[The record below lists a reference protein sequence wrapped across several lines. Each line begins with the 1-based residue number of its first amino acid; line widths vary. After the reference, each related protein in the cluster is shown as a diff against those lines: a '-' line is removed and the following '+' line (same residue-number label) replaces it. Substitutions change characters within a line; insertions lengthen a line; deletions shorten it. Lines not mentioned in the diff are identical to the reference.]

1 MISYLQQ
8 RGQEHRVE
16 KRQSLQQWCW
26 KTGQP
31 QIILLEHSFISYIK
45 IKWFKNLSVRHE
57 AIKLLEEDISR
68 THPNRNGNAI
78 ILEQSLK
85 AKEIKAKV
93 NKWDPKK
100 LLQGKGNY

>member
-8 RGQEHRVE
+8 RGQEHTVE

-45 IKWFKNLSVRHE
+45 IKW
-57 AIKLLEEDISR
+57 
-68 THPNRNGNAI
+68 
-78 ILEQSLK
+78 LK
-85 AKEIKAKV
+85 KSKCKT
-93 NKWDPKK
+93 
-100 LLQGKGNY
+100 